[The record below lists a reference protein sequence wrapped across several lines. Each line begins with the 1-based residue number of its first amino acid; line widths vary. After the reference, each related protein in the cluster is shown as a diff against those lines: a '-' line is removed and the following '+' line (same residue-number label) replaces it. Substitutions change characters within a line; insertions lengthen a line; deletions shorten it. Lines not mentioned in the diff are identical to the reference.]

1 MKNLRYIGP
10 FFRMNSLSEKEI
22 NGQLFYLSKEAVKTI
37 VLNSRC
43 GLVSQIKKYNKLSS
57 SIDITTKSNFSPL
70 LCVYRKASPTFIHSK
85 NSNGF
90 DEETFKKEIN
100 PSTNALMSLCLLE
113 LLDYYRSF
121 ENTDKSIYSINEIY
135 KNLTKDQLDFYSS
148 HLRNREGVFVDKK
161 NLLENNA
168 KNFNLVD
175 KDKKFKFSDQ
185 AFMMIAYYLY
195 SIKNPTDESAELYKE
210 FSDQILKMFCDFKDQ
225 IYECSLDEICKVVLS
240 LNLLYSYS
248 DNNNEELKDLIID
261 LSDYAMGKF
270 DEKDYYIDS
279 LDTASLC
286 SIVLTLSY
294 KHTKIISFSE
304 KTTEIINRLYTL
316 YDEEKGA
323 FYKLSSKKEIKYSCF
338 DITFYV
344 LAFIIYQNIISN
356 STEYKLMISTVYK
369 KFIINSGLITS
380 WPEAPTLD
388 DYERYRGFTLNSND
402 MVDESYFRMPNIP
415 TPDST
420 GSAPIFNKY
429 VTYNKRKDSFS
440 VGKSSFDSYRNF
452 LNFFLIIHL
461 FKDEYM
467 DELGLLDGDIPS
479 INNDSL
485 LRSESEDN
493 IEDFPDEI
501 VETEESDKYDEYD
514 KLERSKEIIETEQ
527 IIEAPME
534 SAEVIDIIVEDVIVD
549 EPSREIPV
557 QGLDI
562 SIEDIIEPD
571 EN

>member
-1 MKNLRYIGP
+1 MRYIGP

-37 VLNSRC
+37 VLNSKC

-57 SIDITTKSNFSPL
+57 SIDITTNSNFSPL

-121 ENTDKSIYSINEIY
+121 ESIDKSIYSINEIY
-135 KNLTKDQLDFYSS
+135 KNLAKDQLDFYST

-161 NLLENNA
+161 NILENNS

-185 AFMMIAYYLY
+185 SFMMIAYYLY
-195 SIKNPTDESAELYKE
+195 SIKNPNDESSDLYKE
-210 FSDQILKMFCDFKDQ
+210 FSEQILKMFCDFKDQ
-225 IYECSLDEICKVVLS
+225 IYDCSLDEVCKVLLS
-240 LNLLYSYS
+240 LNVLYSYNY
-248 DNNNEELKDLIID
+248 NNDELKDLIID
-261 LSDYAMGKF
+261 LADYAMCKF

-294 KHTKIISFSE
+294 KHTKILTFSE

-316 YDEEKGA
+316 YDEDKGA

-338 DITFYV
+338 DITFYI
-344 LAFIIYQNIISN
+344 LAFIIYQSIISN
-356 STEYKLMISTVYK
+356 SNEYRMMISTIYK

-388 DYERYRGFTLNSND
+388 DYERYRGFSLNSND

-420 GSAPIFNKY
+420 GIAPIFNKY
-429 VTYNKRKDSFS
+429 ITYNKRKDSFS
-440 VGKSSFDSYRNF
+440 ISKNTFDSYRNF
-452 LNFFLIIHL
+452 LNFFLLIHL

-467 DELGLLDGDIPS
+467 DELGLL
-479 INNDSL
+479 
-485 LRSESEDN
+485 EDN
-493 IEDFPDEI
+493 ILSTTEVRKSQEESINTDVVSSD
-501 VETEESDKYDEYD
+501 VTTETEK
-514 KLERSKEIIETEQ
+514 IIETQ
-527 IIEAPME
+527 VNT
-534 SAEVIDIIVEDVIVD
+534 STEVIDTVPVDIIVD
-549 EPSREIPV
+549 ENPVEIQPTS
-557 QGLDI
+557 LNK
-562 SIEDIIEPD
+562 SD
-571 EN
+571 EKNEQTTKI

>member
-43 GLVSQIKKYNKLSS
+43 GLVSQIKKYNKSSS
-57 SIDITTKSNFSPL
+57 SIDITTNSNFSPL

-113 LLDYYRSF
+113 LLDYYRNF
-121 ENTDKSIYSINEIY
+121 ENIDKSIYSINEIY
-135 KNLTKDQLDFYSS
+135 KNLAKDQLDFYSTN
-148 HLRNREGVFVDKK
+148 LRNREGVFVDKK
-161 NLLENNA
+161 NILENNS

-185 AFMMIAYYLY
+185 SFMMIAYYLY
-195 SIKNPTDESAELYKE
+195 SIKNSDDESSDLYKE
-210 FSDQILKMFCDFKDQ
+210 FSEQILRMFCDFKDQ
-225 IYECSLDEICKVVLS
+225 IYDCSLDEICKVLLS
-240 LNLLYSYS
+240 LNVLYSYNN
-248 DNNNEELKDLIID
+248 DNNELKDLIID
-261 LSDYAMGKF
+261 LTDYAMCKF

-279 LDTASLC
+279 LDTVSLC

-294 KHTKIISFSE
+294 KHTKIITFSE

-316 YDEEKGA
+316 YDEDKGA

-338 DITFYV
+338 DITFYI
-344 LAFIIYQNIISN
+344 LAFITYQNTLGTSN
-356 STEYKLMISTVYK
+356 EYRMMISTIYK

-388 DYERYRGFTLNSND
+388 DYERYRGFSLNSSD

-420 GSAPIFNKY
+420 GIAPIFNKY
-429 VTYNKRKDSFS
+429 ITYNKRKDSFS
-440 VGKSSFDSYRNF
+440 TSKNTFDSYRNF
-452 LNFFLIIHL
+452 LNFFLLIHL
-461 FKDEYM
+461 FKDDYM
-467 DELGLLDGDIPS
+467 NELSLPEDNNNPTHELRGPEKES
-479 INNDSL
+479 INSITAPSDINTIAEKVIDTEVNTST
-485 LRSESEDN
+485 EVINIVTDN
-493 IEDFPDEI
+493 ILINENSPEI
-501 VETEESDKYDEYD
+501 QQTNLNK
-514 KLERSKEIIETEQ
+514 
-527 IIEAPME
+527 
-534 SAEVIDIIVEDVIVD
+534 
-549 EPSREIPV
+549 
-557 QGLDI
+557 
-562 SIEDIIEPD
+562 PD
-571 EN
+571 ENKKK

>member
-57 SIDITTKSNFSPL
+57 SIDITTNSNFSPL

-121 ENTDKSIYSINEIY
+121 ENIDKSIYSINEIY
-135 KNLTKDQLDFYSS
+135 KNLAKDQLDFYST

-161 NLLENNA
+161 NILENNA

-195 SIKNPTDESAELYKE
+195 SIKNPNDESSDLYKE
-210 FSDQILKMFCDFKDQ
+210 FSEQILRMFCDFKDQ
-225 IYECSLDEICKVVLS
+225 IYDCSLDEICKVLLS
-240 LNLLYSYS
+240 LNILYSYN
-248 DNNNEELKDLIID
+248 DNNAELKDLIID
-261 LSDYAMGKF
+261 LADYAMCKF
-270 DEKDYYIDS
+270 DEKDYYINS

-294 KHTKIISFSE
+294 KHTKILTFSE

-316 YDEEKGA
+316 YDEDKGA

-338 DITFYV
+338 DITFYI

-356 STEYKLMISTVYK
+356 SNEYRMMISTIYK

-388 DYERYRGFTLNSND
+388 DYERYRGFSLNSKD

-420 GSAPIFNKY
+420 GVAPIFNKY
-429 VTYNKRKDSFS
+429 ITYNKRKDSFS
-440 VGKSSFDSYRNF
+440 ISKNTFDSYRNF
-452 LNFFLIIHL
+452 LNFFLLIHL

-467 DELGLLDGDIPS
+467 DELGLLEDSMLSTSEVRSSQEES
-479 INNDSL
+479 INTVIESSDSIT
-485 LRSESEDN
+485 S
-493 IEDFPDEI
+493 
-501 VETEESDKYDEYD
+501 TEK
-514 KLERSKEIIETEQ
+514 IIETQ
-527 IIEAPME
+527 DNT
-534 SAEVIDIIVEDVIVD
+534 STEVVDIVPEDIIVNENSV
-549 EPSREIPV
+549 EIQSTP
-557 QGLDI
+557 L
-562 SIEDIIEPD
+562 SKPD
-571 EN
+571 ENNPETNKN

>member
-57 SIDITTKSNFSPL
+57 SIDITTNSNFSPL

-121 ENTDKSIYSINEIY
+121 ENIDKSIYSINEIY
-135 KNLTKDQLDFYSS
+135 KNLAKDQLDFYST

-161 NLLENNA
+161 NILENNA

-195 SIKNPTDESAELYKE
+195 SIKNPNDESSDLYKE
-210 FSDQILKMFCDFKDQ
+210 FSEQILRMFCDFKDQ
-225 IYECSLDEICKVVLS
+225 IYDCSLDEICKVLLS
-240 LNLLYSYS
+240 LNILYSYN
-248 DNNNEELKDLIID
+248 DNNAELKDLIID
-261 LSDYAMGKF
+261 LADYAMCKF
-270 DEKDYYIDS
+270 DEKDYYINS

-294 KHTKIISFSE
+294 KHTKILTFSE

-316 YDEEKGA
+316 YDEDKGA

-338 DITFYV
+338 DITFYI

-356 STEYKLMISTVYK
+356 SNEYRMMISTIYK

-388 DYERYRGFTLNSND
+388 DYERYRGFSLNSKD

-420 GSAPIFNKY
+420 GVAPIFNKY
-429 VTYNKRKDSFS
+429 ITYNKRKDSFS
-440 VGKSSFDSYRNF
+440 ISKNTFDSYRNF
-452 LNFFLIIHL
+452 LNFFLLIHL

-467 DELGLLDGDIPS
+467 DELGLLEDSMLSTSEVRSSQEES
-479 INNDSL
+479 INTVIESSDS
-485 LRSESEDN
+485 
-493 IEDFPDEI
+493 ITT
-501 VETEESDKYDEYD
+501 TEK
-514 KLERSKEIIETEQ
+514 IIETQ
-527 IIEAPME
+527 DNT
-534 SAEVIDIIVEDVIVD
+534 STEVVDIVPEDIIVNENSV
-549 EPSREIPV
+549 EIQSTP
-557 QGLDI
+557 L
-562 SIEDIIEPD
+562 SKPD
-571 EN
+571 ENNPETNKN

>member
-43 GLVSQIKKYNKLSS
+43 GLVSQIKKYNKSSS
-57 SIDITTKSNFSPL
+57 SIDITTNSNFSPL

-121 ENTDKSIYSINEIY
+121 ENIDKNIYSINEIY
-135 KNLTKDQLDFYSS
+135 KNLAKDQLDFYST

-161 NLLENNA
+161 NILENNA

-185 AFMMIAYYLY
+185 AFMMIAYYLF
-195 SIKNPTDESAELYKE
+195 SIKNSNDESSDLYKE
-210 FSDQILKMFCDFKDQ
+210 FSEQILKMFCDFKDQ
-225 IYECSLDEICKVVLS
+225 IYNCSLDEICKVLLS
-240 LNLLYSYS
+240 LNVMYSYN
-248 DNNNEELKDLIID
+248 DNNDDLKDLIID
-261 LSDYAMGKF
+261 LADYAMCKF

-294 KHTKIISFSE
+294 KHTKILTFSE

-316 YDEEKGA
+316 YDEDKGA

-338 DITFYV
+338 DITFYI
-344 LAFIIYQNIISN
+344 LAFIIYQNIISSSN
-356 STEYKLMISTVYK
+356 EYRMMLSTIYK

-420 GSAPIFNKY
+420 GVAPIFNKY
-429 VTYNKRKDSFS
+429 ITYNKRKDSFS
-440 VGKSSFDSYRNF
+440 IRKNTFDSYRNF
-452 LNFFLIIHL
+452 LNFFLLIHL

-467 DELGLLDGDIPS
+467 DELDLLEDKIPS
-479 INNDSL
+479 IPEFRTSQ
-485 LRSESEDN
+485 
-493 IEDFPDEI
+493 
-501 VETEESDKYDEYD
+501 EESISTVAAPSDVTTENEK
-514 KLERSKEIIETEQ
+514 IIETQVNTPTEL
-527 IIEAPME
+527 IDIVPE
-534 SAEVIDIIVEDVIVD
+534 DIIVNENPVEIKSATLNKSD
-549 EPSREIPV
+549 EINRET
-557 QGLDI
+557 DK
-562 SIEDIIEPD
+562 
-571 EN
+571 N

>member
-1 MKNLRYIGP
+1 MRYIGP

-37 VLNSRC
+37 VLNSKC
-43 GLVSQIKKYNKLSS
+43 GLVSQIKKYNKSSS
-57 SIDITTKSNFSPL
+57 SIDITTNSNFSPL

-113 LLDYYRSF
+113 LLDYYRGF
-121 ENTDKSIYSINEIY
+121 ENIDKSIYSINEIY
-135 KNLTKDQLDFYSS
+135 KNLVKDQLDFYSI

-161 NLLENNA
+161 NILESNS

-185 AFMMIAYYLY
+185 SFMMIAYYLY
-195 SIKNPTDESAELYKE
+195 SIKNPNDESSDLYKE
-210 FSDQILKMFCDFKDQ
+210 FSEQILKMFCDFKDQ
-225 IYECSLDEICKVVLS
+225 IYDCSLDEICKVLLS
-240 LNLLYSYS
+240 LNVLYSYNY
-248 DNNNEELKDLIID
+248 NNDELKDLIID
-261 LSDYAMGKF
+261 LADYAMCKF

-279 LDTASLC
+279 LDTTSLC

-294 KHTKIISFSE
+294 KHTKIITFSE

-316 YDEEKGA
+316 YDEDKGA

-338 DITFYV
+338 DITFYII
-344 LAFIIYQNIISN
+344 AFIIYQSIISN
-356 STEYKLMISTVYK
+356 SNEYRIMISTIYK

-388 DYERYRGFTLNSND
+388 DYERYRGFSLNSND

-420 GSAPIFNKY
+420 GVAPIFNKY
-429 VTYNKRKDSFS
+429 ITYNKRKDSFS
-440 VGKSSFDSYRNF
+440 ISKNTFDSYRNF
-452 LNFFLIIHL
+452 LNFFLLIHL

-467 DELGLLDGDIPS
+467 DELGLL
-479 INNDSL
+479 
-485 LRSESEDN
+485 EDN
-493 IEDFPDEI
+493 ILSSTEVRKSQEESINTDVVSSD
-501 VETEESDKYDEYD
+501 VTTETEK
-514 KLERSKEIIETEQ
+514 IIETQ
-527 IIEAPME
+527 VNT
-534 SAEVIDIIVEDVIVD
+534 STEVIDTVPVDIIVD
-549 EPSREIPV
+549 ENPVEIQPTS
-557 QGLDI
+557 LNK
-562 SIEDIIEPD
+562 SD
-571 EN
+571 ENNEQTTKI

>member
-43 GLVSQIKKYNKLSS
+43 GLVSQIKKYNKSSS
-57 SIDITTKSNFSPL
+57 SIDITTNSNFSPL

-121 ENTDKSIYSINEIY
+121 GNIDKSIYSINEIY
-135 KNLTKDQLDFYSS
+135 KNLAKDQLDFYST

-161 NLLENNA
+161 NILENNA

-185 AFMMIAYYLY
+185 AFMMIAYYLF
-195 SIKNPTDESAELYKE
+195 SIKNSNDESSDLYKE
-210 FSDQILKMFCDFKDQ
+210 FSEQILKMFCDFKDQ
-225 IYECSLDEICKVVLS
+225 IYNCSLDEICKVLLS
-240 LNLLYSYS
+240 LNVMYSYN
-248 DNNNEELKDLIID
+248 DNNDDLKDLIID
-261 LSDYAMGKF
+261 LADYAMCKF

-294 KHTKIISFSE
+294 KHTKILTFSE

-316 YDEEKGA
+316 YDEDKGA

-338 DITFYV
+338 DITFYI

-356 STEYKLMISTVYK
+356 SNEYRMMISTIYK

-388 DYERYRGFTLNSND
+388 DYERYRGFSLNSKD

-420 GSAPIFNKY
+420 GVAPIFNKY
-429 VTYNKRKDSFS
+429 ITYNKRKDSFS
-440 VGKSSFDSYRNF
+440 ISKNTFDSYRNF
-452 LNFFLIIHL
+452 LNFFLLIHL

-467 DELGLLDGDIPS
+467 DELGLLEDSMLSTSEVRLSQEES
-479 INNDSL
+479 INTVIESSDS
-485 LRSESEDN
+485 
-493 IEDFPDEI
+493 ITT
-501 VETEESDKYDEYD
+501 TEK
-514 KLERSKEIIETEQ
+514 IIETQ
-527 IIEAPME
+527 DNT
-534 SAEVIDIIVEDVIVD
+534 STEVVDIVPEDIIVNENSV
-549 EPSREIPV
+549 EIQSTP
-557 QGLDI
+557 L
-562 SIEDIIEPD
+562 SKPD
-571 EN
+571 ENNPETNKN

>member
-1 MKNLRYIGP
+1 MRYIGP

-37 VLNSRC
+37 VLNSKC

-57 SIDITTKSNFSPL
+57 SIDITTNSNFSPL

-113 LLDYYRSF
+113 LLDYYRGF
-121 ENTDKSIYSINEIY
+121 ENIDKSIYSINEIY
-135 KNLTKDQLDFYSS
+135 KNLAKDQLDFYST

-161 NLLENNA
+161 NILENNA

-185 AFMMIAYYLY
+185 SFMMIAYYLY
-195 SIKNPTDESAELYKE
+195 SIKNPSDESSDLYKE
-210 FSDQILKMFCDFKDQ
+210 FSEQILKMFCDFKDQ
-225 IYECSLDEICKVVLS
+225 IYDCSLDEICKVLLS
-240 LNLLYSYS
+240 LNVLYSYNY
-248 DNNNEELKDLIID
+248 NNDELKDLILD
-261 LSDYAMGKF
+261 LTDYAMCKF
-270 DEKDYYIDS
+270 DEKDYYTDS

-286 SIVLTLSY
+286 CIVLTLSY
-294 KHTKIISFSE
+294 KHTKILTFSE

-316 YDEEKGA
+316 YDDDKGA

-338 DITFYV
+338 DITFYI
-344 LAFIIYQNIISN
+344 LAFITYQNTINNSN
-356 STEYKLMISTVYK
+356 EYRMMISTIYK

-420 GSAPIFNKY
+420 GIAPIFNKY
-429 VTYNKRKDSFS
+429 ITYNKRKDSFS
-440 VGKSSFDSYRNF
+440 ISKNTFDSYRNF
-452 LNFFLIIHL
+452 LNFFLLIHL
-461 FKDEYM
+461 FKSEYM
-467 DELGLLDGDIPS
+467 DELGLLENNIISIPEVRTS
-479 INNDSL
+479 QEEFIDTYMVS
-485 LRSESEDN
+485 SD
-493 IEDFPDEI
+493 
-501 VETEESDKYDEYD
+501 VTAETEKTI
-514 KLERSKEIIETEQ
+514 KT
-527 IIEAPME
+527 
-534 SAEVIDIIVEDVIVD
+534 
-549 EPSREIPV
+549 
-557 QGLDI
+557 
-562 SIEDIIEPD
+562 IEDIETKVNISTDVVDTVPIDKVVD
-571 EN
+571 ENPIKVQVTSINKSDENN

>member
-43 GLVSQIKKYNKLSS
+43 GLVSQIKKYNKSSS
-57 SIDITTKSNFSPL
+57 SIDITTNSNFSPL

-121 ENTDKSIYSINEIY
+121 ENIDKSIYSINEIY
-135 KNLTKDQLDFYSS
+135 KNLAKDQLDFYST

-161 NLLENNA
+161 NILENNA

-185 AFMMIAYYLY
+185 AFMMIANYLY
-195 SIKNPTDESAELYKE
+195 SIKNPNDESSDLYKE
-210 FSDQILKMFCDFKDQ
+210 FSEQILRMFCDFKDQ
-225 IYECSLDEICKVVLS
+225 IYDCSLDEICKVLLS
-240 LNLLYSYS
+240 LNILYSYN
-248 DNNNEELKDLIID
+248 DNNAELKDLIID
-261 LSDYAMGKF
+261 LADYAMCKF
-270 DEKDYYIDS
+270 DEKDYYINS

-294 KHTKIISFSE
+294 KHTKILTFSE

-316 YDEEKGA
+316 YDEDKGA

-338 DITFYV
+338 DITFYI

-356 STEYKLMISTVYK
+356 SNEYRMMISTIYK

-388 DYERYRGFTLNSND
+388 DYERYRGFSLNSKD

-420 GSAPIFNKY
+420 GVAPIFNKY
-429 VTYNKRKDSFS
+429 ITYNKRKDSFS
-440 VGKSSFDSYRNF
+440 ISKNTFDSYRNF
-452 LNFFLIIHL
+452 LNFFLLIHL

-467 DELGLLDGDIPS
+467 DELGLLEDSMLSTSEVRLSQEES
-479 INNDSL
+479 INAVIESSDS
-485 LRSESEDN
+485 
-493 IEDFPDEI
+493 ITT
-501 VETEESDKYDEYD
+501 TEK
-514 KLERSKEIIETEQ
+514 IIETQ
-527 IIEAPME
+527 DNT
-534 SAEVIDIIVEDVIVD
+534 STEVVDIVPEDIIVNENSV
-549 EPSREIPV
+549 EIQSTP
-557 QGLDI
+557 L
-562 SIEDIIEPD
+562 SKPD
-571 EN
+571 ENNPETNKN

>member
-43 GLVSQIKKYNKLSS
+43 GLVSQIKKYNKLHSS
-57 SIDITTKSNFSPL
+57 FDITTNSNFSPL

-121 ENTDKSIYSINEIY
+121 ENIDKNIYSINEIY
-135 KNLTKDQLDFYSS
+135 KNLTKDQLDFYST

-185 AFMMIAYYLY
+185 AFMMLAYYLY
-195 SIKNPTDESAELYKE
+195 SIKNPNDESADLYKE
-210 FSDQILKMFCDFKDQ
+210 FSEQILKMFCDFKDQ
-225 IYECSLDEICKVVLS
+225 IYDCSLDEICKVLLS
-240 LNLLYSYS
+240 LNILYSYT
-248 DNNNEELKDLIID
+248 DNNNDELKDLIID
-261 LSDYAMGKF
+261 LADYAICKF
-270 DEKDYYIDS
+270 DEKDNYIDS

-294 KHTKIISFSE
+294 KHTKILTFSE

-338 DITFYV
+338 DITFYI
-344 LAFIIYQNIISN
+344 LAFIIYQNIISSSN
-356 STEYKLMISTVYK
+356 EYKVMISTIYK

-388 DYERYRGFTLNSND
+388 DYERYRGFSLNSND

-415 TPDST
+415 TPEST
-420 GSAPIFNKY
+420 GNAPIFNKY
-429 VTYNKRKDSFS
+429 ITYNKRKDSFS
-440 VGKSSFDSYRNF
+440 INKNTFDSYRNF
-452 LNFFLIIHL
+452 LNFFLLIHL

-467 DELGLLDGDIPS
+467 NELGLLEDRYNQIS
-479 INNDSL
+479 EVNSL
-485 LRSESEDN
+485 Q
-493 IEDFPDEI
+493 
-501 VETEESDKYDEYD
+501 EESTDNAKPSSDVT
-514 KLERSKEIIETEQ
+514 IET
-527 IIEAPME
+527 
-534 SAEVIDIIVEDVIVD
+534 
-549 EPSREIPV
+549 
-557 QGLDI
+557 
-562 SIEDIIEPD
+562 EDIIESPVNASMEVID
-571 EN
+571 TIPEEVTINEVAKEIPTKNLDTSNSNTIESDKN

>member
-57 SIDITTKSNFSPL
+57 SIDITTNSNFSPL

-121 ENTDKSIYSINEIY
+121 ENIDKSIYSINEIY
-135 KNLTKDQLDFYSS
+135 KNLAKDQLDFYST

-161 NLLENNA
+161 NILENNA

-195 SIKNPTDESAELYKE
+195 SIKNPNDESSDLYKE
-210 FSDQILKMFCDFKDQ
+210 FSEQILRMFCDFKDQ
-225 IYECSLDEICKVVLS
+225 IYDCSLDEICKVLLS
-240 LNLLYSYS
+240 LNILYSYN
-248 DNNNEELKDLIID
+248 DNNAELKDLIID
-261 LSDYAMGKF
+261 LADYAMCKF
-270 DEKDYYIDS
+270 DEKDYYINS

-294 KHTKIISFSE
+294 KHTKILTFSE

-316 YDEEKGA
+316 YDEDKGA

-338 DITFYV
+338 DITFYI

-356 STEYKLMISTVYK
+356 SNEYRMMISTIYK

-388 DYERYRGFTLNSND
+388 DYERYRGFSLNSKD

-420 GSAPIFNKY
+420 GVAPIFNKY
-429 VTYNKRKDSFS
+429 ITYNKRKDSFS
-440 VGKSSFDSYRNF
+440 ISKNTFDSYRNF
-452 LNFFLIIHL
+452 LNFFLLIHL

-467 DELGLLDGDIPS
+467 DELGLLEDSMLSRSEVRSSQEES
-479 INNDSL
+479 INTVIESSDS
-485 LRSESEDN
+485 
-493 IEDFPDEI
+493 ITT
-501 VETEESDKYDEYD
+501 TEK
-514 KLERSKEIIETEQ
+514 IIETQ
-527 IIEAPME
+527 DNT
-534 SAEVIDIIVEDVIVD
+534 STEVVDIVPEDIIVNENSV
-549 EPSREIPV
+549 EIQSTP
-557 QGLDI
+557 L
-562 SIEDIIEPD
+562 SKPD
-571 EN
+571 ENNPETNKN

>member
-1 MKNLRYIGP
+1 MRYIGP

-37 VLNSRC
+37 VLNSKC

-57 SIDITTKSNFSPL
+57 SIDITTNSNFSPL

-113 LLDYYRSF
+113 LLDYYRGF
-121 ENTDKSIYSINEIY
+121 ENIDKSIYSINEIY
-135 KNLTKDQLDFYSS
+135 KNLAKDQLDFYST

-161 NLLENNA
+161 NILENNA

-185 AFMMIAYYLY
+185 SFMMIAYYLY
-195 SIKNPTDESAELYKE
+195 SIKNPSDESSDLYKE
-210 FSDQILKMFCDFKDQ
+210 FSEQILKMFCDFKDQ
-225 IYECSLDEICKVVLS
+225 IYDCSLDEICKVLLS
-240 LNLLYSYS
+240 LNVLYSYNY
-248 DNNNEELKDLIID
+248 NNDELKDLILD
-261 LSDYAMGKF
+261 LTDYAMCKF
-270 DEKDYYIDS
+270 DEKDYYTDS

-286 SIVLTLSY
+286 CIVLTLSY
-294 KHTKIISFSE
+294 KHTKILTFSE

-316 YDEEKGA
+316 YDDDKGA

-338 DITFYV
+338 DITFYI
-344 LAFIIYQNIISN
+344 LAFITYQNTINNSN
-356 STEYKLMISTVYK
+356 EYRMMISTIYK

-420 GSAPIFNKY
+420 GIAPIFNKY
-429 VTYNKRKDSFS
+429 ITYNKRKDSFS
-440 VGKSSFDSYRNF
+440 ISKNTFDSYRNF
-452 LNFFLIIHL
+452 LNFFLLIHL
-461 FKDEYM
+461 FKSEYM
-467 DELGLLDGDIPS
+467 DELGLLENNVISIPEVRTS
-479 INNDSL
+479 QEEFFDTYMVS
-485 LRSESEDN
+485 SD
-493 IEDFPDEI
+493 
-501 VETEESDKYDEYD
+501 VTAETEKTI
-514 KLERSKEIIETEQ
+514 KT
-527 IIEAPME
+527 
-534 SAEVIDIIVEDVIVD
+534 
-549 EPSREIPV
+549 
-557 QGLDI
+557 
-562 SIEDIIEPD
+562 IEDIETKVNISTDIVDTVPIDKVVD
-571 EN
+571 ENPIEIQVTSINKSDEIN

>member
-1 MKNLRYIGP
+1 MRYIGP

-37 VLNSRC
+37 VLNSKC

-57 SIDITTKSNFSPL
+57 SIDITTNSNFSPL

-113 LLDYYRSF
+113 LLDYYRGF
-121 ENTDKSIYSINEIY
+121 ENIDKSIYSINEIY
-135 KNLTKDQLDFYSS
+135 KNLAKDQLDFYST

-161 NLLENNA
+161 NILENNA

-185 AFMMIAYYLY
+185 SFMMIAYYLY
-195 SIKNPTDESAELYKE
+195 SIKNPSDESSDLYKE
-210 FSDQILKMFCDFKDQ
+210 FSEQILKMFCDFKDQ
-225 IYECSLDEICKVVLS
+225 IYDCSLDEICKVLLS
-240 LNLLYSYS
+240 LNVLYSYNY
-248 DNNNEELKDLIID
+248 NNDELKDLILD
-261 LSDYAMGKF
+261 LTDYAMCKF
-270 DEKDYYIDS
+270 DEKDYYTDS

-286 SIVLTLSY
+286 CIVLTLSY
-294 KHTKIISFSE
+294 KHTKILTFSE

-316 YDEEKGA
+316 YDDDKGA

-338 DITFYV
+338 DITFYI
-344 LAFIIYQNIISN
+344 LAFITYQNTINNSN
-356 STEYKLMISTVYK
+356 EYRMMISTIYK

-420 GSAPIFNKY
+420 GIAPIFNKY
-429 VTYNKRKDSFS
+429 ITYNKRKDSFS
-440 VGKSSFDSYRNF
+440 ISKNTFDSYRNF
-452 LNFFLIIHL
+452 LNFFLLIHL
-461 FKDEYM
+461 FKSEYM
-467 DELGLLDGDIPS
+467 DELGLLENNVISIPEVRTS
-479 INNDSL
+479 QEEFIDTYMVS
-485 LRSESEDN
+485 SD
-493 IEDFPDEI
+493 
-501 VETEESDKYDEYD
+501 VTAETEKTI
-514 KLERSKEIIETEQ
+514 KT
-527 IIEAPME
+527 
-534 SAEVIDIIVEDVIVD
+534 
-549 EPSREIPV
+549 
-557 QGLDI
+557 
-562 SIEDIIEPD
+562 IEDIETKVNISTDVVDTVPIDKVVD
-571 EN
+571 ENPIEIQVTSINKSDENN

>member
-1 MKNLRYIGP
+1 MRYIGP

-37 VLNSRC
+37 VLNSKC

-57 SIDITTKSNFSPL
+57 SIDITTNSNFSPL

-113 LLDYYRSF
+113 LLDYYRGF
-121 ENTDKSIYSINEIY
+121 ENIDKSIYSINEIY
-135 KNLTKDQLDFYSS
+135 KNLAKDQLDFYST

-161 NLLENNA
+161 NILENNA

-185 AFMMIAYYLY
+185 SFMMIAYYLY
-195 SIKNPTDESAELYKE
+195 SIKNPSDESSDLYKE
-210 FSDQILKMFCDFKDQ
+210 FSEQILKMFCDFKDQ
-225 IYECSLDEICKVVLS
+225 IYDCSLDEICKVLLS
-240 LNLLYSYS
+240 LNVLYSYNY
-248 DNNNEELKDLIID
+248 NNDELKDLILD
-261 LSDYAMGKF
+261 LTDYAMCKF
-270 DEKDYYIDS
+270 DEKDYYTDS

-286 SIVLTLSY
+286 CIVLTLSY
-294 KHTKIISFSE
+294 KHTKILTFSE

-316 YDEEKGA
+316 YDDDKGA

-338 DITFYV
+338 DITFYI
-344 LAFIIYQNIISN
+344 LAFITYQNTINNSN
-356 STEYKLMISTVYK
+356 EYRMMISTIYK

-420 GSAPIFNKY
+420 GIAPIFNKY
-429 VTYNKRKDSFS
+429 ITYNKRKDSFS
-440 VGKSSFDSYRNF
+440 ISKNTFDSYRNF
-452 LNFFLIIHL
+452 LNFFLLIHL
-461 FKDEYM
+461 FKSEYM
-467 DELGLLDGDIPS
+467 DELGLLENNVISIPEVRTS
-479 INNDSL
+479 QEEFFDTYMVS
-485 LRSESEDN
+485 SD
-493 IEDFPDEI
+493 
-501 VETEESDKYDEYD
+501 VTAETEKTI
-514 KLERSKEIIETEQ
+514 KT
-527 IIEAPME
+527 
-534 SAEVIDIIVEDVIVD
+534 
-549 EPSREIPV
+549 
-557 QGLDI
+557 
-562 SIEDIIEPD
+562 IEDIETKVNISTDIVDTVPIDKVVD
-571 EN
+571 ENPIKVQVTSINKSDENN

>member
-1 MKNLRYIGP
+1 MRYIGP

-37 VLNSRC
+37 VLNSKC

-57 SIDITTKSNFSPL
+57 SIDITTNSNFSPL

-113 LLDYYRSF
+113 LLDYYRGF
-121 ENTDKSIYSINEIY
+121 ENIDKSIYSINEIY
-135 KNLTKDQLDFYSS
+135 KNLVKDQLDFYSI

-161 NLLENNA
+161 NILESNS

-185 AFMMIAYYLY
+185 SFMMIAYYLY
-195 SIKNPTDESAELYKE
+195 SIKNPNDESSDLYKE
-210 FSDQILKMFCDFKDQ
+210 FSEQILKMFCDFKDQ
-225 IYECSLDEICKVVLS
+225 IYDCSLDEICKVLLS
-240 LNLLYSYS
+240 LNVLYSYNY
-248 DNNNEELKDLIID
+248 NNDELKDLIID
-261 LSDYAMGKF
+261 LADYAMCKF

-279 LDTASLC
+279 LDTTSLC

-294 KHTKIISFSE
+294 KHTKIITFSE

-316 YDEEKGA
+316 YDEDKGA

-338 DITFYV
+338 DITFYII
-344 LAFIIYQNIISN
+344 AFIIYQSIISN
-356 STEYKLMISTVYK
+356 SNEYRIMISTIYK

-388 DYERYRGFTLNSND
+388 DYERYRGFSLNSND

-420 GSAPIFNKY
+420 GVAPIFNKY
-429 VTYNKRKDSFS
+429 ITYNKRKDSFS
-440 VGKSSFDSYRNF
+440 ISKNTFDSYRNF
-452 LNFFLIIHL
+452 LNFFLLIHL

-467 DELGLLDGDIPS
+467 DELGLL
-479 INNDSL
+479 
-485 LRSESEDN
+485 EDN
-493 IEDFPDEI
+493 ILSSTEVRKSQEESINTDVVSSD
-501 VETEESDKYDEYD
+501 VTTETEK
-514 KLERSKEIIETEQ
+514 IIETQ
-527 IIEAPME
+527 VNT
-534 SAEVIDIIVEDVIVD
+534 STEVIDTVPVDIIVD
-549 EPSREIPV
+549 ENPVEIQPTS
-557 QGLDI
+557 LNK
-562 SIEDIIEPD
+562 SD
-571 EN
+571 ENNEQTTKI

>member
-43 GLVSQIKKYNKLSS
+43 GLVSQIKKYNKLYS
-57 SIDITTKSNFSPL
+57 SIDITTNSNFSPL

-100 PSTNALMSLCLLE
+100 PGTNALMSLCLLE

-121 ENTDKSIYSINEIY
+121 ENIDKNIYSINEIY
-135 KNLTKDQLDFYSS
+135 KNLTKDQLDFYST

-185 AFMMIAYYLY
+185 AFMMLAYYLY
-195 SIKNPTDESAELYKE
+195 SIKNPNDESADLYKE
-210 FSDQILKMFCDFKDQ
+210 FSEQILKMFCDFKDQ
-225 IYECSLDEICKVVLS
+225 IYDCSLDEICKVLLS
-240 LNLLYSYS
+240 LNILYSYT
-248 DNNNEELKDLIID
+248 DNNNDELKDLIID
-261 LSDYAMGKF
+261 LADYAMCKF

-294 KHTKIISFSE
+294 KHTKILTFSE

-338 DITFYV
+338 DITFYI
-344 LAFIIYQNIISN
+344 LAFIIYQNIISSSN
-356 STEYKLMISTVYK
+356 EYKVMISTIYK

-388 DYERYRGFTLNSND
+388 DYERYRGFSLNSND

-415 TPDST
+415 TPEST
-420 GSAPIFNKY
+420 GNAPIFNKY
-429 VTYNKRKDSFS
+429 ITYNKRKDSFS
-440 VGKSSFDSYRNF
+440 ISKNTFDSYRNF
-452 LNFFLIIHL
+452 LNFFLLIHF
-461 FKDEYM
+461 FKNEYM
-467 DELGLLDGDIPS
+467 DELGLLEDRTNPIS
-479 INNDSL
+479 EVNSL
-485 LRSESEDN
+485 Q
-493 IEDFPDEI
+493 
-501 VETEESDKYDEYD
+501 EESIDDVKSTSD
-514 KLERSKEIIETEQ
+514 ITIETED
-527 IIEAPME
+527 IIESPVNA
-534 SAEVIDIIVEDVIVD
+534 SIEVIDIMPEEVTINEEVK
-549 EPSREIPV
+549 EIPAKTV
-557 QGLDI
+557 DT
-562 SIEDIIEPD
+562 SNSDTIESDKD
-571 EN
+571 

>member
-1 MKNLRYIGP
+1 MRYIGP

-37 VLNSRC
+37 VLNSKC

-57 SIDITTKSNFSPL
+57 SIDITTNSNFSPL

-113 LLDYYRSF
+113 LLDYYRGF
-121 ENTDKSIYSINEIY
+121 ENIDKSIYSINEIY
-135 KNLTKDQLDFYSS
+135 KNLAKDQLDFYST

-161 NLLENNA
+161 NILENNA

-185 AFMMIAYYLY
+185 SFMMIAYYLY
-195 SIKNPTDESAELYKE
+195 SIKNPSDESSDLYKE
-210 FSDQILKMFCDFKDQ
+210 FSEQILKMFCDFKDQ
-225 IYECSLDEICKVVLS
+225 IYDCSLDEICKVLLS
-240 LNLLYSYS
+240 LNVLYSYNY
-248 DNNNEELKDLIID
+248 NNDELKDLILD
-261 LSDYAMGKF
+261 LTDYAMCKF
-270 DEKDYYIDS
+270 DEKDYYTDS

-286 SIVLTLSY
+286 CIVLTLSY
-294 KHTKIISFSE
+294 KHTKILTFSE

-316 YDEEKGA
+316 YDDDKGA

-338 DITFYV
+338 DITFYI
-344 LAFIIYQNIISN
+344 LAFITYQNTINNSN
-356 STEYKLMISTVYK
+356 EYRMMISTIYK

-420 GSAPIFNKY
+420 GIAPIFNKY
-429 VTYNKRKDSFS
+429 ITYNKRKDSFS
-440 VGKSSFDSYRNF
+440 ISKNTFDSYRNF
-452 LNFFLIIHL
+452 LNFFLLIHL
-461 FKDEYM
+461 FKSEYM
-467 DELGLLDGDIPS
+467 DELGLLENNVISIPEVRTS
-479 INNDSL
+479 QEEFIDTYMVS
-485 LRSESEDN
+485 SD
-493 IEDFPDEI
+493 
-501 VETEESDKYDEYD
+501 VTAETEKTI
-514 KLERSKEIIETEQ
+514 KT
-527 IIEAPME
+527 
-534 SAEVIDIIVEDVIVD
+534 
-549 EPSREIPV
+549 
-557 QGLDI
+557 
-562 SIEDIIEPD
+562 IEDIETKVNISTDIVDTVPIDKVVD
-571 EN
+571 ENPIEIQVTSLNKSDENN

>member
-1 MKNLRYIGP
+1 MRYIGP

-37 VLNSRC
+37 VLNSKC

-57 SIDITTKSNFSPL
+57 SIDITTNSNFSPL

-121 ENTDKSIYSINEIY
+121 ESIDKSIYSINEIY
-135 KNLTKDQLDFYSS
+135 KNLAKDQLDFYST

-161 NLLENNA
+161 NILENNS

-185 AFMMIAYYLY
+185 SFMMIAYYLY
-195 SIKNPTDESAELYKE
+195 SIKNPNDESSDLYNE
-210 FSDQILKMFCDFKDQ
+210 FSEQILKMFCDFKDQ
-225 IYECSLDEICKVVLS
+225 IYDCSLDEVCKVLLS
-240 LNLLYSYS
+240 LNVLYSYNY
-248 DNNNEELKDLIID
+248 NNDELKDLIID
-261 LSDYAMGKF
+261 LADYAMCKF

-294 KHTKIISFSE
+294 KHTKILTFSE

-316 YDEEKGA
+316 YDEDKGA

-338 DITFYV
+338 DITFYI
-344 LAFIIYQNIISN
+344 LAFIIYQSIISN
-356 STEYKLMISTVYK
+356 SNEYRMMISTIYK

-388 DYERYRGFTLNSND
+388 DYERYRGFSLNSND

-420 GSAPIFNKY
+420 GIAPIFNKY
-429 VTYNKRKDSFS
+429 ITYNKRKDSFS
-440 VGKSSFDSYRNF
+440 ISKNTFDSYRNF
-452 LNFFLIIHL
+452 LNFFLLIHL

-467 DELGLLDGDIPS
+467 DELGLL
-479 INNDSL
+479 
-485 LRSESEDN
+485 EDN
-493 IEDFPDEI
+493 ILSTTEVRKSQEESINTDVVSSD
-501 VETEESDKYDEYD
+501 VTTETEK
-514 KLERSKEIIETEQ
+514 IIETQ
-527 IIEAPME
+527 VNT
-534 SAEVIDIIVEDVIVD
+534 STEVIDTVPVDIIVD
-549 EPSREIPV
+549 ENPVEIQPTS
-557 QGLDI
+557 LNK
-562 SIEDIIEPD
+562 SD
-571 EN
+571 ENNEQTTKI

>member
-1 MKNLRYIGP
+1 MRYIGP

-37 VLNSRC
+37 VLSSKC

-57 SIDITTKSNFSPL
+57 SIDITTNSNFSPL

-121 ENTDKSIYSINEIY
+121 ESIDKSIYSINEIY
-135 KNLTKDQLDFYSS
+135 KNLAKDQLDFYST

-161 NLLENNA
+161 NILENNS

-185 AFMMIAYYLY
+185 SFMMIAYYLY
-195 SIKNPTDESAELYKE
+195 SIKNPNDESSDLYKE
-210 FSDQILKMFCDFKDQ
+210 FSEQILKMFCDFKDQ
-225 IYECSLDEICKVVLS
+225 IYDCSLDEVCKVLLS
-240 LNLLYSYS
+240 LNVLYSYNY
-248 DNNNEELKDLIID
+248 NNDELKDLIID
-261 LSDYAMGKF
+261 LADYAMCKF

-294 KHTKIISFSE
+294 KHTKILTFSE

-316 YDEEKGA
+316 YDEDKGA

-338 DITFYV
+338 DITFYI
-344 LAFIIYQNIISN
+344 LAFIIYQSIISN
-356 STEYKLMISTVYK
+356 SNEYRMMISTIYK

-388 DYERYRGFTLNSND
+388 DYERYRGFSLNSND

-420 GSAPIFNKY
+420 GIAPIFNKY
-429 VTYNKRKDSFS
+429 ITYNKRKDSFS
-440 VGKSSFDSYRNF
+440 ISKNTFDSYRNF
-452 LNFFLIIHL
+452 LNFFLLIHL

-467 DELGLLDGDIPS
+467 DELGLL
-479 INNDSL
+479 
-485 LRSESEDN
+485 EDN
-493 IEDFPDEI
+493 ILSTTEVRRSQEESINTDVVSSD
-501 VETEESDKYDEYD
+501 VTTETEK
-514 KLERSKEIIETEQ
+514 IIETKVNT
-527 IIEAPME
+527 
-534 SAEVIDIIVEDVIVD
+534 STEVIDTVPVDIIVD
-549 EPSREIPV
+549 ENPVEI
-557 QGLDI
+557 QATSLNK
-562 SIEDIIEPD
+562 SD
-571 EN
+571 ENNEQTTKI

>member
-1 MKNLRYIGP
+1 MRYIGP

-37 VLNSRC
+37 VLNSKC

-57 SIDITTKSNFSPL
+57 SIDITTNSNFSPL

-113 LLDYYRSF
+113 LLDYYRGF
-121 ENTDKSIYSINEIY
+121 ENIDKSIYSINEIY
-135 KNLTKDQLDFYSS
+135 KNLAKDQLDFYSS

-161 NLLENNA
+161 NILENNS

-185 AFMMIAYYLY
+185 SFMMLAYYLY
-195 SIKNPTDESAELYKE
+195 SIKIPNDESSDLYKE
-210 FSDQILKMFCDFKDQ
+210 FSEQILRMFCDFKDQ
-225 IYECSLDEICKVVLS
+225 IYDCSLDEVCKVLLS
-240 LNLLYSYS
+240 LNVLYSYTY
-248 DNNNEELKDLIID
+248 NNDELKDLIID
-261 LSDYAMGKF
+261 LADYAMCKF

-294 KHTKIISFSE
+294 KHTKILTFSE

-316 YDEEKGA
+316 YDEDKGA

-338 DITFYV
+338 DITFYI

-356 STEYKLMISTVYK
+356 SNEYRMMISTIYK

-388 DYERYRGFTLNSND
+388 DYERYRGFSLNSND

-420 GSAPIFNKY
+420 GVAPIFNKY
-429 VTYNKRKDSFS
+429 ITYNKRKDSFS
-440 VGKSSFDSYRNF
+440 ISKNTFDSYRNF
-452 LNFFLIIHL
+452 LNFFLLIHL

-467 DELGLLDGDIPS
+467 NELGLL
-479 INNDSL
+479 
-485 LRSESEDN
+485 EDN
-493 IEDFPDEI
+493 ILSDTESRKLQEEPINTDVVSSHI
-501 VETEESDKYDEYD
+501 TTETTK
-514 KLERSKEIIETEQ
+514 IIETKVNTSTEVVNT
-527 IIEAPME
+527 AP
-534 SAEVIDIIVEDVIVD
+534 VNVVVVENPV
-549 EPSREIPV
+549 EIQSTP
-557 QGLDI
+557 LNK
-562 SIEDIIEPD
+562 SD
-571 EN
+571 ENNEKTTKV

>member
-1 MKNLRYIGP
+1 MRYIGP

-37 VLNSRC
+37 VLNSKC

-57 SIDITTKSNFSPL
+57 SIDITTNSNFSPL

-121 ENTDKSIYSINEIY
+121 ESIDKSIYSINEIY
-135 KNLTKDQLDFYSS
+135 KNLAKDQLDFYST

-161 NLLENNA
+161 NILENNS

-185 AFMMIAYYLY
+185 SFMMIAYYLY
-195 SIKNPTDESAELYKE
+195 SIKNPNDESSYLYNE
-210 FSDQILKMFCDFKDQ
+210 FSEQILKMFCDFKDQ
-225 IYECSLDEICKVVLS
+225 IYDCSLDEVCKVLLS
-240 LNLLYSYS
+240 LNVLYSYNY
-248 DNNNEELKDLIID
+248 NNDELKDLIID
-261 LSDYAMGKF
+261 LTDYAMCKF

-294 KHTKIISFSE
+294 KHTKILTFSE

-316 YDEEKGA
+316 YDEDKGA

-338 DITFYV
+338 DITFYI
-344 LAFIIYQNIISN
+344 LAFIIYQSIISN
-356 STEYKLMISTVYK
+356 SNEYRMMISTIYK

-388 DYERYRGFTLNSND
+388 DYERYRGFSLNSND

-420 GSAPIFNKY
+420 GIAPIFNKY
-429 VTYNKRKDSFS
+429 ITYNKRKDSFS
-440 VGKSSFDSYRNF
+440 ISKNTFDSYRNF
-452 LNFFLIIHL
+452 LNFFLLIHL

-467 DELGLLDGDIPS
+467 DELGLL
-479 INNDSL
+479 
-485 LRSESEDN
+485 EDN
-493 IEDFPDEI
+493 ILSTTEVRKSQEESINTDVVSSD
-501 VETEESDKYDEYD
+501 VTTETEK
-514 KLERSKEIIETEQ
+514 IIETQ
-527 IIEAPME
+527 VNT
-534 SAEVIDIIVEDVIVD
+534 STEVIDTVPVDIIVD
-549 EPSREIPV
+549 ENPVEIQPTS
-557 QGLDI
+557 LNK
-562 SIEDIIEPD
+562 SD
-571 EN
+571 ENNEQTTKI

>member
-185 AFMMIAYYLY
+185 AFMMLAYYLY
-195 SIKNPTDESAELYKE
+195 SIKNPNDESAELYKE

-225 IYECSLDEICKVVLS
+225 IYDCSLDEICKVVLS

-248 DNNNEELKDLIID
+248 DGDNEELKDLIID

-294 KHTKIISFSE
+294 KHTKIITFSE

-344 LAFIIYQNIISN
+344 LAFITYQNIISN

-420 GSAPIFNKY
+420 GNAPIFNKY

-467 DELGLLDGDIPS
+467 DELGLLDGDIPP
-479 INNDSL
+479 INNDDL
-485 LRSESEDN
+485 LRNEPKDD
-493 IEDFPDEI
+493 IDTPLDEI
-501 VETEESDKYDEYD
+501 VESEEDDEID
-514 KLERSKEIIETEQ
+514 NLDRSNETIEAEE
-527 IIEAPME
+527 IIEAPIE
-534 SAEVIDIIVEDVIVD
+534 SSEVIEITVEEVIIE
-549 EPSREIPV
+549 EPTKEISAQSLNIP
-557 QGLDI
+557 
-562 SIEDIIEPD
+562 IEDIIESD

>member
-1 MKNLRYIGP
+1 MRYIGP

-37 VLNSRC
+37 VLNSKC

-57 SIDITTKSNFSPL
+57 SIDITTNSNFSPL

-113 LLDYYRSF
+113 LLDYYRGF
-121 ENTDKSIYSINEIY
+121 ENIDKSIYSINEIY
-135 KNLTKDQLDFYSS
+135 KNLAKDQLDFYST

-161 NLLENNA
+161 NILENNA

-185 AFMMIAYYLY
+185 SFMMIAYYLY
-195 SIKNPTDESAELYKE
+195 SIKNPSDESSDLYKE
-210 FSDQILKMFCDFKDQ
+210 FSEQILKMFCDFKDQ
-225 IYECSLDEICKVVLS
+225 IYDCSLDEICKVLLS
-240 LNLLYSYS
+240 LNVLYSYNY
-248 DNNNEELKDLIID
+248 NNDELKDLILD
-261 LSDYAMGKF
+261 LTDYAMCKF
-270 DEKDYYIDS
+270 DEKDYYTDS

-286 SIVLTLSY
+286 CIVLTLSY
-294 KHTKIISFSE
+294 KHTKILTFSE

-316 YDEEKGA
+316 YDDDKGA

-338 DITFYV
+338 DITFYI
-344 LAFIIYQNIISN
+344 LAFITYQNTINNSN
-356 STEYKLMISTVYK
+356 EYRMMISTIYK

-420 GSAPIFNKY
+420 GIAPIFNKY
-429 VTYNKRKDSFS
+429 ITYNKRKDSFS
-440 VGKSSFDSYRNF
+440 ISKNTFDSYRNF
-452 LNFFLIIHL
+452 LNFFLLIHL
-461 FKDEYM
+461 FKSEYM
-467 DELGLLDGDIPS
+467 DELGLLENNIISIPEVRTS
-479 INNDSL
+479 QEEFIDTYMVS
-485 LRSESEDN
+485 SD
-493 IEDFPDEI
+493 
-501 VETEESDKYDEYD
+501 VTAETEKTI
-514 KLERSKEIIETEQ
+514 KT
-527 IIEAPME
+527 
-534 SAEVIDIIVEDVIVD
+534 
-549 EPSREIPV
+549 
-557 QGLDI
+557 
-562 SIEDIIEPD
+562 IEDIETKVNISTDVVDTVPIDKVVD
-571 EN
+571 ENPIEIQVTSINKSDENN

>member
-43 GLVSQIKKYNKLSS
+43 GLVSQIKKYNKSSS
-57 SIDITTKSNFSPL
+57 SIDITTNSNFSPL

-90 DEETFKKEIN
+90 DEESFKKEIN

-121 ENTDKSIYSINEIY
+121 ENIDNNIYSINEIY
-135 KNLTKDQLDFYSS
+135 KNLSKDQLDFYSS
-148 HLRNREGVFVDKK
+148 NLRNREGVFVDKK
-161 NLLENNA
+161 NILENNS

-185 AFMMIAYYLY
+185 AFMMLAYYLY
-195 SIKNPTDESAELYKE
+195 SIKNPNDEYSGSYKE
-210 FSDQILKMFCDFKDQ
+210 FSSQILKMFCDFKDE
-225 IYECSLDEICKVVLS
+225 IYDCSLEEICKVLLP
-240 LNLLYSYS
+240 LNILYSYDS
-248 DNNNEELKDLIID
+248 NDELKDLIID
-261 LSDYAMGKF
+261 LADYAMCKF

-279 LDTASLC
+279 LDIAALC

-294 KHTKIISFSE
+294 KHTKIITFSE

-316 YDEEKGA
+316 YDEDKGA

-338 DITFYV
+338 DITFYI
-344 LAFIIYQNIISN
+344 LAFILYQNTINN
-356 STEYKLMISTVYK
+356 SKEYRIMISTIYK

-388 DYERYRGFTLNSND
+388 DYERYRGFTLKSND
-402 MVDESYFRMPNIP
+402 MVDETYFRMPNIP
-415 TPDST
+415 TPDNT
-420 GSAPIFNKY
+420 GIAPIFNKY
-429 VTYNKRKDSFS
+429 ITYNKRKDSFS
-440 VGKSSFDSYRNF
+440 TSKNTFDSYKNF
-452 LNFFLIIHL
+452 LNFFLLIHF

-467 DELGLLDGDIPS
+467 NELGLLEDRTPSISESVVPIENTINNNSNNTIESTEDLTAEIEELIELPINTDVQIIDVVPEDSIDTEKNNEIKLLDSDIPNDTNKN
-479 INNDSL
+479 IN
-485 LRSESEDN
+485 
-493 IEDFPDEI
+493 
-501 VETEESDKYDEYD
+501 
-514 KLERSKEIIETEQ
+514 
-527 IIEAPME
+527 
-534 SAEVIDIIVEDVIVD
+534 
-549 EPSREIPV
+549 
-557 QGLDI
+557 
-562 SIEDIIEPD
+562 

>member
-57 SIDITTKSNFSPL
+57 SIDITTNSNFSPL

-90 DEETFKKEIN
+90 DDETFKKEIN

-113 LLDYYRSF
+113 LLDYYRIF
-121 ENTDKSIYSINEIY
+121 ENIDKSIYSINEIY
-135 KNLTKDQLDFYSS
+135 KNLAKDQLDFYST

-161 NLLENNA
+161 NILENNA

-195 SIKNPTDESAELYKE
+195 SIKNPNDESSDLYKE
-210 FSDQILKMFCDFKDQ
+210 FSEQILRMFCDFKDQ
-225 IYECSLDEICKVVLS
+225 IYDCSLDEICKILLS
-240 LNLLYSYS
+240 LNILYSYN
-248 DNNNEELKDLIID
+248 DNNAELKDLIID
-261 LSDYAMGKF
+261 LADYAMCKF
-270 DEKDYYIDS
+270 DEKDYYINS

-294 KHTKIISFSE
+294 KHTKILTFSE

-316 YDEEKGA
+316 YDEDKGA

-338 DITFYV
+338 DITFYI

-356 STEYKLMISTVYK
+356 SNEYRMMISTIYK

-388 DYERYRGFTLNSND
+388 DYERYRGFSLNSKD

-420 GSAPIFNKY
+420 GVAPIFNKY
-429 VTYNKRKDSFS
+429 ITYNKRKDSFS
-440 VGKSSFDSYRNF
+440 ISKNTFDSYRNF
-452 LNFFLIIHL
+452 LNFFLLIHL

-467 DELGLLDGDIPS
+467 DELGLLEDSMLSTSEVRSSQEES
-479 INNDSL
+479 INNVTKSSDS
-485 LRSESEDN
+485 
-493 IEDFPDEI
+493 ITT
-501 VETEESDKYDEYD
+501 TEK
-514 KLERSKEIIETEQ
+514 IIETQ
-527 IIEAPME
+527 DNT
-534 SAEVIDIIVEDVIVD
+534 STEVVDIVPEDIIVNENSV
-549 EPSREIPV
+549 EIQSTP
-557 QGLDI
+557 L
-562 SIEDIIEPD
+562 SKPD
-571 EN
+571 ENNPETNKN

>member
-1 MKNLRYIGP
+1 LRYIGP

-37 VLNSRC
+37 VLNSKC

-57 SIDITTKSNFSPL
+57 SIDITTNSNFSPL

-113 LLDYYRSF
+113 LLDYYRGF
-121 ENTDKSIYSINEIY
+121 ENIDKSIYSINEIY
-135 KNLTKDQLDFYSS
+135 KNLAKDQLDFYST

-161 NLLENNA
+161 NILENNA

-185 AFMMIAYYLY
+185 SFMMIAYYLY
-195 SIKNPTDESAELYKE
+195 SIKNPSDESSDLYKE
-210 FSDQILKMFCDFKDQ
+210 FSEQILKMFCDFKDQ
-225 IYECSLDEICKVVLS
+225 IYDCSLDEICKVLLS
-240 LNLLYSYS
+240 LNVLYSYNY
-248 DNNNEELKDLIID
+248 NNDELKDLILD
-261 LSDYAMGKF
+261 LTDYAMCKF
-270 DEKDYYIDS
+270 DEKDYYTDS

-286 SIVLTLSY
+286 CIVLTLSY
-294 KHTKIISFSE
+294 KHTKILTFSE

-316 YDEEKGA
+316 YDDDKGA

-338 DITFYV
+338 DITFYI
-344 LAFIIYQNIISN
+344 LAFITYQNTINNSN
-356 STEYKLMISTVYK
+356 EYRMMISTIYK

-420 GSAPIFNKY
+420 GIAPIFNKY
-429 VTYNKRKDSFS
+429 ITYNKRKDSFS
-440 VGKSSFDSYRNF
+440 ISKNTFDSYRNF
-452 LNFFLIIHL
+452 LNFFLLIHL
-461 FKDEYM
+461 FKSEYM
-467 DELGLLDGDIPS
+467 DELGLLENNIISIPEVRTSQEEFIDIYMVS
-479 INNDSL
+479 SD
-485 LRSESEDN
+485 
-493 IEDFPDEI
+493 
-501 VETEESDKYDEYD
+501 VTAETEK
-514 KLERSKEIIETEQ
+514 T
-527 IIEAPME
+527 
-534 SAEVIDIIVEDVIVD
+534 
-549 EPSREIPV
+549 
-557 QGLDI
+557 
-562 SIEDIIEPD
+562 IEDIETKVNISTDVVDTVPIDKVVD
-571 EN
+571 ENPIKVQVTSLNKSDENN

>member
-1 MKNLRYIGP
+1 IGP

-37 VLNSRC
+37 VLNSKC

-57 SIDITTKSNFSPL
+57 SIDITTNSNFSPL

-113 LLDYYRSF
+113 LLDYYRGF
-121 ENTDKSIYSINEIY
+121 ENIDKSIYSINEIY
-135 KNLTKDQLDFYSS
+135 KNLVKDQLDFYSI

-161 NLLENNA
+161 NILESNS

-185 AFMMIAYYLY
+185 SFMMIAYYLY
-195 SIKNPTDESAELYKE
+195 SIKNPNDESSDLYKE
-210 FSDQILKMFCDFKDQ
+210 FSEQILKMFCDFKDQ
-225 IYECSLDEICKVVLS
+225 IYDCSLDEICKVLLA
-240 LNLLYSYS
+240 LNILYSYNY
-248 DNNNEELKDLIID
+248 NNDELKDLIID
-261 LSDYAMGKF
+261 LADYAMCKF

-294 KHTKIISFSE
+294 KHTKILTFSE

-316 YDEEKGA
+316 YDEDKGA

-338 DITFYV
+338 DITFYI
-344 LAFIIYQNIISN
+344 LAFIIYQSIISN
-356 STEYKLMISTVYK
+356 SNEYRMMISTIYK

-388 DYERYRGFTLNSND
+388 DYERYRGFSLNSND

-420 GSAPIFNKY
+420 GIAPIFNKY
-429 VTYNKRKDSFS
+429 ITYNKRKDSFS
-440 VGKSSFDSYRNF
+440 ISKNTFDSYRNF
-452 LNFFLIIHL
+452 LNFFLLIHL

-467 DELGLLDGDIPS
+467 DELGLL
-479 INNDSL
+479 
-485 LRSESEDN
+485 EDN
-493 IEDFPDEI
+493 ILSTTEVRKSQEESINTDVVSSD
-501 VETEESDKYDEYD
+501 VTTETEK
-514 KLERSKEIIETEQ
+514 IIETQ
-527 IIEAPME
+527 VNTSI
-534 SAEVIDIIVEDVIVD
+534 EVIDTVPVDIIVD
-549 EPSREIPV
+549 ENPVEIQPTS
-557 QGLDI
+557 LNK
-562 SIEDIIEPD
+562 SD
-571 EN
+571 ENNEQTTKI